1 MKAEVDKLSTIG
13 FIKEVDYPTWLA
25 NVVMVRKLKKGWR
38 MCVDYTNLNRA
49 CPKDSFPLPRIDQL
63 VDATAGQALLS
74 FMDAYSGYNQIFM
87 HPEDQAHTSFIT
99 DRGLYCYKV
108 MPFGLKNAGATYQR
122 LVNSIFAP
130 LIGNTMEV
138 YVDDMLVKSRTA
150 DQHIP
155 NLSATFTILKQ
166 YRMRLNPTKCAFGVA
181 YGKFLGFMISQRGI
195 EANPEKIQAILDM
208 TIPKTVKDI
217 QSLTGRVAALTRF
230 ISKVTDRCAPFFNAL
245 KGSKR
250 NITWTAECDQAFG
263 ELKAYMSRA
272 PLLSTPE
279 SGDVLTIYLSI
290 SATSISSVL
299 IRPHEGAEHPVH
311 YKPETSGR
319 LVKWAIELGEFDIHY
334 KPRQAAKGQ
343 AVADFISEFTE
354 PHTLASPQIAITST
368 PTSNQV
374 HVASNG
380 SLDLTQPL
388 WTLYVDGSS
397 NAQGCGAG
405 LVLISPDKVAL
416 EYALR
421 FKFHASNNEAE
432 YEALLAGL
440 RLAKEMGAKQIQ
452 IFSDS
457 QLVVHLLTTFN
468 AYLIGQVPRS
478 ENSHA
483 DALARL
489 ASAMEQGISRNIHIE
504 FLDQPSTRVPLI
516 CVIDQ
521 SPTWMDPITQFL
533 QNQTLPADPAE
544 ARRRGFSLPYLRCL
558 TPEEGT
564 YVLREIHEGI
574 CGNHSG
580 ARSLAH
586 KIIRQGYFWP
596 SLHTDA
602 QTFTQKCDKCQRFAN
617 IPQLPAEPLTAM
629 VSPWPFA
636 QWGLDL
642 IGPMPE
648 GKGQVKYAVVA
659 VDYFTKW
666 VEAEALATITAARI
680 ETFVWQN
687 IVCRFGIP
695 NTIVT
700 DNGRQFDNAKFKQ
713 FCSNLKIKLC
723 FASPAHPQSNG
734 QVEAV
739 NKIIKKTLKT
749 KLDKAKGCWPELL
762 PEVLWSYR
770 TTFRTSTGETPFSL
784 SFGTEAVA
792 PVEIGQPTYRTST
805 YEVEANDEQLA
816 LNLDFIDELRDQSN
830 MRNVAYKQRIAKYY
844 DSRVKARAFKLGD
857 WVMRKVSLATKNPT
871 EGTLGPTWE
880 GPYEVTK
887 VCRPGTYQLRDTK
900 GKTLPHPW
908 NAGHLKYYYK

>member
-1 MKAEVDKLSTIG
+1 
-13 FIKEVDYPTWLA
+13 
-25 NVVMVRKLKKGWR
+25 
-38 MCVDYTNLNRA
+38 
-49 CPKDSFPLPRIDQL
+49 
-63 VDATAGQALLS
+63 
-74 FMDAYSGYNQIFM
+74 MDAYSGYNQIFM
-87 HPEDQAHTSFIT
+87 HPEDQAHTSFIM

-122 LVNSIFAP
+122 LVNHLFAP

-150 DQHIP
+150 DKHIP
-155 NLSATFTILKQ
+155 NLSAMFTILKQ
-166 YRMRLNPTKCAFGVA
+166 YKMRLNPTKCAFGVA
-181 YGKFLGFMISQRGI
+181 FGKFLGFMISQRGI

-230 ISKVTDRCAPFFNAL
+230 ISKATDRCAPFFKAL
-245 KGSKR
+245 KGTKR
-250 NITWTAECDQAFG
+250 NITWTAECETAFS
-263 ELKAYMSRA
+263 ELKEYMGRA

-279 SGDVLTIYLSI
+279 HGDILVIYLSVSV
-290 SATSISSVL
+290 SAVSSVL
-299 IRPHEGAEHPVH
+299 IRSKDNAEHPVH
-311 YKPETSGR
+311 YVSKALQDAEKPETSGR

-334 KPRQAAKGQ
+334 KPRPAIRGQ
-343 AVADFISEFTE
+343 AVADFLSEFTE
-354 PHTLASPQIAITST
+354 PQASAATQLITKPNLPPSQDHTASKGTF
-368 PTSNQV
+368 
-374 HVASNG
+374 
-380 SLDLTQPL
+380 DLTQPL
-388 WTLYVDGSS
+388 WTLFVDGSS

-421 FKFHASNNEAE
+421 FKFQASNNEAE

-440 RLAKEMGAKQIQ
+440 RLAKEMDAKQIQ

-457 QLVVHLLTTFN
+457 QLVVHQVNQDFTAKDASMTAYLQHARHLLTTFH
-468 AYLIGQVPRS
+468 AHSIKQVSRS
-478 ENSHA
+478 KNSHA
-483 DALARL
+483 DALAKL
-489 ASAMEQGISRNIHIE
+489 ASALEQGIGRHIHIE
-504 FLDQPSTRVPLI
+504 FLDQPSTQAPLI
-516 CVIDQ
+516 CTIDH
-521 SPTWMDPITQFL
+521 SPTWMDPIL
-533 QNQTLPADPAE
+533 H
-544 ARRRGFSLPYLRCL
+544 LPYLRCL
-558 TPEEGT
+558 TPEEGH

-586 KIIRQGYFWP
+586 KAIRQGYFWP

-602 QTFTQKCDKCQRFAN
+602 QAFTQKCDKCQRFAN

-666 VEAEALATITAARI
+666 AEAEALATITAARI
-680 ETFVWQN
+680 ETFVWQS

-695 NTIVT
+695 NSIVT

-713 FCSNLKIKLC
+713 FCSNLKIRLC

-805 YEVEANDEQLA
+805 YDAKANDEQLA
-816 LNLDFIDELRDQSN
+816 LNLDFIDELRDQSS

-844 DSRVKARAFKLGD
+844 DSRVKPRAFKMGTGSCARFPWLPKILP
-857 WVMRKVSLATKNPT
+857 KVPSPYMGGSL
-871 EGTLGPTWE
+871 
-880 GPYEVTK
+880 
-887 VCRPGTYQLRDTK
+887 
-900 GKTLPHPW
+900 
-908 NAGHLKYYYK
+908 